1 MHTWFARE
9 HTRSQSRLRFLAA
22 PLLAV
27 ALMPAAARAQNT
39 VIPTVETE
47 TVKTT
52 APAAP
57 APVRSPVVIDS
68 HQIDRYVAIRQLE
81 QGLKADPNNLTDWI
95 ILGELAHD
103 VAMDLPAHDDDV
115 YYTISRQAYDNAL
128 RLDPNNARLQAAAR
142 FARDQEAAMASFD
155 AARVRA
161 VPTYLAARRREL
173 SGTGAVPPV
182 QTRVA
187 PTPTAPRTVVNPPVA
202 ERTTETSVTAVSAT
216 AVPVTPGVPVAAVAP
231 VAPAAVAVAPAYR
244 PYWTLQGTPVTYEQF
259 SRAYTVPTD
268 PAVPTV
274 TMRHVIQQYPPV
286 DLDEAMRRATGVSPN
301 APAMPSAPR

>member
-1 MHTWFARE
+1 MHTRFPFER
-9 HTRSQSRLRFLAA
+9 TRGGLLFLAA
-22 PLLAV
+22 PLLA
-27 ALMPAAARAQNT
+27 AAQLPAAARAQNT

-47 TVKTT
+47 TVK
-52 APAAP
+52 AKVPA

-81 QGLKADPNNLTDWI
+81 QALKADPRNLTDWI

-173 SGTGAVPPV
+173 SGTAAVPPV
-182 QTRVA
+182 QTTVA
-187 PTPTAPRTVVNPPVA
+187 PTATAPRTVINPPVV
-202 ERTTETSVTAVSAT
+202 ERETSVTTVSAT
-216 AVPVTPGVPVAAVAP
+216 PVVPVAPVVPAAVPVAAVA
-231 VAPAAVAVAPAYR
+231 VAPTYR
-244 PYWTLQGTPVTYEQF
+244 PYWSLQGTPLTYEQF
-259 SRAYTVPTD
+259 LKGYTVPTD

-274 TMRHVIQQYPPV
+274 TVRHVIQQYPPV

-301 APAMPSAPR
+301 APAMPPPPR